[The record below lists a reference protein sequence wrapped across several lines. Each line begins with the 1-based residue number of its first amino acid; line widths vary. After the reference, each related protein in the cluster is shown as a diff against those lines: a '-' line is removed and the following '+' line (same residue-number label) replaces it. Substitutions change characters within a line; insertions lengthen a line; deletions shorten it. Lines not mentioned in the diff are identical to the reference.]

1 MKNKPRI
8 YRAKGDR
15 WSREKA
21 QLIGERLASMNSVTP
36 SLVVEDA
43 RNPKSPLHEC
53 FDWDDGIAAEKWRLA
68 QARNVINCIITYEPS
83 KHGEDLEVRAFYHV
97 AHPVESEETG
107 CEEERVVRYAQID
120 EVQQRA
126 DFRAQVIA
134 QAKAELNG
142 WRERWKAYADVFGAV
157 FRSIDEF
164 DKGEA
169 G

>member
-1 MKNKPRI
+1 MKKPRI

-21 QLIGERLASMNSVTP
+21 QLIGERLASMGSVTP
-36 SLVVEDA
+36 SSVVEDA
-43 RNPKSPLHEC
+43 RDPKSPLHEC

-83 KHGEDLEVRAFYHV
+83 KQGEDLEVRAFYHV
-97 AHPVESEETG
+97 MHPAEVEPSDSEE
-107 CEEERVVRYAQID
+107 EEIVVRYAQID
-120 EVQQRA
+120 EVQQSA

-142 WRERWKAYADVFGAV
+142 WRQRWKAYADVFGAV